1 MHDEQGMMNKDC
13 TVYQDVM
20 LRRYEPRTL
29 ENDTI
34 AGQLNIYLVHA
45 KLRLQRKLVNQHIIL
60 FIQTQ
65 SNIVFC
71 CFNII
76 SSYQRYCITGS

>member
-1 MHDEQGMMNKDC
+1 MHNEQGMMNKEC
-13 TVYQDVM
+13 TVYQM
-20 LRRYEPRTL
+20 LYEHRTL

-60 FIQTQ
+60 IIQTQ

-76 SSYQRYCITGS
+76 SLYQRYCITRR